1 MRQLDLLAKTC
12 AVLGGALLTV
22 ITLMTCVSVIGRNT
36 VGWTIVGD
44 FELTGAVA
52 GAGIALFL
60 PYCQLKRGNIG
71 VDFFTAWASPHARA
85 TLDRLGTL
93 LLALAMSFMT
103 WRTAIGG
110 LKAWASKSG
119 SMMLGFPEWVVYAFI
134 VPSLALTAAIAFVQV
149 WQGADAGATAKKAV
163 AQ

>member
-1 MRQLDLLAKTC
+1 
-12 AVLGGALLTV
+12 
-22 ITLMTCVSVIGRNT
+22 
-36 VGWTIVGD
+36 
-44 FELTGAVA
+44 
-52 GAGIALFL
+52 
-60 PYCQLKRGNIG
+60 
-71 VDFFTAWASPHARA
+71 
-85 TLDRLGTL
+85 
-93 LLALAMSFMT
+93 MSFMT

>member
-60 PYCQLKRGNIG
+60 PYCQLKPGPAP
-71 VDFFTAWASPHARA
+71 TRA
-85 TLDRLGTL
+85 PRLTGWGRCC
-93 LLALAMSFMT
+93 SR
-103 WRTAIGG
+103 W
-110 LKAWASKSG
+110 
-119 SMMLGFPEWVVYAFI
+119 P
-134 VPSLALTAAIAFVQV
+134 
-149 WQGADAGATAKKAV
+149 
-163 AQ
+163 